1 MGRRIV
7 RSHPSF
13 AILLFTVIALAAG
26 CPGGGSNDVAG
37 PENTVQVFMV
47 GTGTGRVTDGGGS
60 IDCPSNCGPLDWSPG
75 LTVNMT
81 AMPDVDSVF
90 VSWTGDCAGAD
101 PNVCTFVV
109 NGHMKVTATFNKI

>member
-13 AILLFTVIALAAG
+13 AILLLTVVALAAG
-26 CPGGGSNDVAG
+26 CPGAGGDDLAG
-37 PENTVQVFMV
+37 PENTVQVIMD
-47 GTGTGRVTDGGGS
+47 GTGSGRVTGGGS

-75 LTVNMT
+75 LTVNLT

-90 VSWTGDCAGAD
+90 VKWSGDCTGVD
-101 PNVCTFVV
+101 PNACTFVV
-109 NGHMKVTATFNKI
+109 NGHMKVTATFNKL